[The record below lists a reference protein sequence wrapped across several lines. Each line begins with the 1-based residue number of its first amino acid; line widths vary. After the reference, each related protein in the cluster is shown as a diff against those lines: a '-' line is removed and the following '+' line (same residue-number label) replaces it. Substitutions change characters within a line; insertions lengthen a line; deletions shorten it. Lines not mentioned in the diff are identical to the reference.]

1 MKARQIRK
9 LRRRISSKG
18 YYQER
23 LDYWLNKCSQMHTFY
38 KFECNEFFRGHKVA
52 SHNIGVYN
60 REMPRIEA
68 QIDWYER
75 KINNQ

>member
-1 MKARQIRK
+1 
-9 LRRRISSKG
+9 
-18 YYQER
+18 
-23 LDYWLNKCSQMHTFY
+23 MHTFY

-60 REMPRIEA
+60 RDMPRIEA